1 MHLAYLAVSVILLG
15 GVKEPV
21 PQTIPQGV
29 YNEKGCEQWKRNME
43 GAKRPL
49 IDPGTSRP
57 VLSQQFV
64 CQPVDLDDL
73 QKMPD
78 RARKG

>member
-21 PQTIPQGV
+21 PQIIPQGF
-29 YNEKGCEQWKRNME
+29 YDEKGCDLWKRNME
-43 GAKRPL
+43 SAKVPFV
-49 IDPGTSRP
+49 DPGSSRP
-57 VLSQQFV
+57 VLSRQFV

-73 QKMPD
+73 QKMLD
-78 RARKG
+78 RARG